1 MTNDTTKSVIQSEEK
16 ILLAR
21 QRLERK
27 LRFAKEEP
35 DSIFIVPFYKPGRF
49 ALVNMT
55 RDMDR
60 IIVAIKRKAG
70 FVLPFDKAKEALQ
83 GLEEFITSLWGHVY
97 KMTPRLHS
105 FDRRRWRDLN
115 DTPDEKVRHAYKNM
129 SYPIVPRSEETG
141 QVAMAVKII
150 ENRNFE
156 IRQTASFVEIEEAV
170 KGYRKI
176 LEDFDV
182 LLAGLAHDAE
192 EEYKS
197 PLGKFENEAQRKEEP
212 ATASAS
218 EVKRKRQKAGNND

>member
-1 MTNDTTKSVIQSEEK
+1 MTNDATKSEIQGEEK

-27 LRFAKEEP
+27 LRFSKEEP
-35 DSIFIVPFYKPGRF
+35 DSIFIVPFFKPSRF

-70 FVLPFDKAKEALQ
+70 FVIPFDKAKEALQ
-83 GLEEFITSLWGHVY
+83 GIEEFITSLWAHVY

-156 IRQTASFVEIEEAV
+156 IRQTASFVDIEEAV

-176 LEDFDV
+176 LEDFDG
-182 LLAGLAHDAE
+182 LLTSLAHEAG

-197 PLGKFENEAQRKEEP
+197 PLRKSGNEAQLKEEP
-212 ATASAS
+212 ATAAS
-218 EVKRKRQKAGNND
+218 EIKRKRQKAE